1 MINDFTGN
9 KWAVMI
15 CLNKEEDDWIF
26 VTEDTGKC
34 DWNLNPVLFDDLNE
48 AMSYAN
54 IFSLP
59 GREENVMVI
68 NYDED

>member
-1 MINDFTGN
+1 MITDITNN

-15 CLNKEEDDWIF
+15 CLNKQEEDWIF

-34 DWNLNPVLFDDLNE
+34 DWNLKPVLFDDLNE
-48 AMSYAN
+48 AMAYAN
-54 IFSLP
+54 TFSLP

-68 NYDED
+68 NYDE

>member
-1 MINDFTGN
+1 MINDITGN

-54 IFSLP
+54 TFSLP

>member
-1 MINDFTGN
+1 MINDLTGN

-54 IFSLP
+54 TFSLP

>member
-1 MINDFTGN
+1 MITDITNN

-15 CLNKEEDDWIF
+15 CLNKQEEDWIF

-34 DWNLNPVLFDDLNE
+34 DWNLKPVLFDDLNE
-48 AMSYAN
+48 ALAYAN
-54 IFSLP
+54 TFSLP

-68 NYDED
+68 NYDE

>member
-1 MINDFTGN
+1 MINDYTGN
-9 KWAVMI
+9 KWAIMI
-15 CLNKEEDDWIF
+15 CLNKQEDDWIF
-26 VTEDTGKC
+26 ITEDTDKC
-34 DWNLNPVLFDDLNE
+34 DWNLKPVLFDDLNE

-54 IFSLP
+54 TFSLP